1 MSIRVWVSAG
11 TVGGY
16 RISWYDKP
24 IGRSS
29 GRMGL
34 SRNDLQEEE
43 TRRNV
48 SSVGNQRSIE
58 VGQGGFVE
66 TPQAQMTSRQMA
78 GFLPGVVAS
87 GECTLLEPRPNSK
100 ERTLTFMIIMRLVD
114 PRSS

>member
-1 MSIRVWVSAG
+1 
-11 TVGGY
+11 
-16 RISWYDKP
+16 
-24 IGRSS
+24 
-29 GRMGL
+29 MGL
-34 SRNDLQEEE
+34 FRNDLQEEE
-43 TRRNV
+43 NRRNV

-58 VGQGGFVE
+58 VGHGGFVE